1 MAEEPRK
8 EEQLSDEELES
19 QEAEELLGDRE
30 RPLAGTGILDPG
42 PMPLPAASSGLEP
55 IPWSDGEAPDDR
67 YEQ

>member
-1 MAEEPRK
+1 MAEEPRTK
-8 EEQLSDEELES
+8 EQLSDEELES
-19 QEAEELLGDRE
+19 QEAEELPDRE
-30 RPLAGTGILDPG
+30 TMMILDPG